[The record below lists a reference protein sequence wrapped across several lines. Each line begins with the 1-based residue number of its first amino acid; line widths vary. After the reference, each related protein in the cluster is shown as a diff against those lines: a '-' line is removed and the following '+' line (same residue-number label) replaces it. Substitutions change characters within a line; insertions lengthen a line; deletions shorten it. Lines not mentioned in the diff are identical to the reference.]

1 MNCKLTL
8 HIDEEED
15 GQSGLEPISSENII
29 SGGRRTRGKNIDF
42 QKAAEKTKDDE
53 MDDDED
59 DEDEDFAPANDDGN
73 EGNNNNNEDDE
84 MRD

>member
-1 MNCKLTL
+1 MQADTS
-8 HIDEEED
+8 IDEEED

-42 QKAAEKTKDDE
+42 QQAAEKTKDE

-59 DEDEDFAPANDDGN
+59 DEDEDFAPTNDENND
-73 EGNNNNNEDDE
+73 GNNNNANEDDE